1 MKKLLITALMFL
13 GLISSSFAQDEVI
26 FSIMKTDGSTSE
38 YLMNKDSR
46 IYYSDSQLLFF
57 DGSETVSVNLSEIR
71 KAYFTAL
78 QDVNEVENQQ
88 LSIYPNPAKD
98 ILIINNIYDN
108 QEVTIYSIDGK
119 VIKRINVSGE
129 TSINISDLHSGMY
142 IVSAGNMFSKFIKI

>member
-1 MKKLLITALMFL
+1 MFL